1 MSEKKSNKTLNSS
14 LLLKASNI
22 EHNFDYPL
30 FKNINLDIKEKE
42 SIAIIGSSGSG
53 KSTLLNILSSLL
65 KPTSGT
71 VVFKN
76 KDIYSLKQDKLLKIR
91 REDFG
96 IVFQAHY
103 LFRGFSAIENLQIA
117 TLLSKEKI
125 DNRLLE
131 QLDIAHVL
139 NQGVGE
145 LSGGQQQR
153 LSIARILMKK
163 PNIIFADEPTGNL
176 DKKTANIVMS
186 TLFEYIK
193 NNNAA
198 LVLVTHEDDLAFKCD
213 RVFKLEDLSLKE
225 ILK

>member
-176 DKKTANIVMS
+176 DKKTANIVMN

-213 RVFKLEDLSLKE
+213 KVFKLEDLSLKE

>member
-176 DKKTANIVMS
+176 DKKTANIVMN

-198 LVLVTHEDDLAFKCD
+198 L
-213 RVFKLEDLSLKE
+213 
-225 ILK
+225 